1 MLFDWYTDG
10 DTPSQVFDGFRLNQP
25 VPGLRRLAARVGAVV
40 GVPMVPDS
48 HSKHM
53 RTPGIHATEIPD
65 NAREIYAPT
74 DGEPPDPPAPTAL
87 IEILK
92 PWRSD
97 PRPLP
102 RPRGPGGMVNPLG
115 GGRPPLR

>member
-10 DTPSQVFDGFRLNQP
+10 DTPSQVFDGVRLNQP
-25 VPGLRRLAARVGAVV
+25 VPGLQRLAARVGAVV
-40 GVPMVPDS
+40 GVPIVPDS

-53 RTPGIHATEIPD
+53 RTPGMHATEIPD
-65 NAREIYAPT
+65 NARGDLCPHRRRAT
-74 DGEPPDPPAPTAL
+74 GSPATTAL